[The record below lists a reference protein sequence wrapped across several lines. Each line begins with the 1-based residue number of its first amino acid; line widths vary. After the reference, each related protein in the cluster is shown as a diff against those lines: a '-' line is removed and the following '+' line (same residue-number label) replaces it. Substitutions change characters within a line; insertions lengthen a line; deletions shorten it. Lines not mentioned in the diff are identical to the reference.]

1 MSLRTERVAS
11 LVKEQLGMMFL
22 REYRDLAAGLITITD
37 VQMTPDLKIAKI
49 YVSIF
54 GNELARKE
62 TLRLLEE
69 HKPEIRSFIGSNIRL
84 KFTPSVQ
91 IYMDETLDHVDR
103 IEQLIK
109 KTHEKPSTLNE
120 E

>member
-22 REYRDLAAGLITITD
+22 REYRDPAYGLITIMD
-37 VQMTPDLKIAKI
+37 VQMTPDLRIAKI

-54 GNELARKE
+54 GNEIVKKR
-62 TLRLLEE
+62 TLDMLEE
-69 HKPEIRSFIGSNIRL
+69 QKPHIRQFIGSHIRI
-84 KFTPSVQ
+84 KFTPTVQ
-91 IYMDETLDHVDR
+91 LYMDDTLDKVDR

-109 KTHEKPSTLNE
+109 KTHEKPESE
-120 E
+120 K